1 MSTAYD
7 IPNTTAKVLLDVPA
21 SATETVVLVLPG
33 ISGKVFSDR
42 YQPLVDALV
51 GGGIAVARLHSWES
65 EEEVVDMTVEAIQ
78 RDIDLAVEFLLGQGY
93 AKIAAVGKSFGGGM
107 MLANTNAKVV
117 AKVLWAPAIGVTE
130 VGGTIAK
137 LRTQKLRELRLSLLD
152 ITLDHAHLAAYHG
165 AVCLI
170 HGTADQAIPFSNS
183 EKIQARIPGSVLIP
197 IEGAD
202 HSYRDPAHEAQV
214 IAHAVSFIRTSVR

>member
-1 MSTAYD
+1 MSTTHN
-7 IPNTTAKVLLDVPA
+7 IPNTTAKVLLDVPTA
-21 SATETVVLVLPG
+21 ATETVVLVLPG

-51 GGGIAVARLHSWES
+51 GSGMAVARLHIWEG
-65 EEEVVDMTVEAIQ
+65 EEEVLEMTIDDIQ
-78 RDIDLAVEFLLGQGY
+78 SDIDLAVEFLIAQGY
-93 AKIAAVGKSFGGGM
+93 TKVAAVGKSFGGGM
-107 MLANTNAKVV
+107 VLANTNEKIF

-130 VGGTIAK
+130 EGATFSQ
-137 LRTQKLRELRLSLLD
+137 LRSQKLRELRLSLLG
-152 ITLDHAHLAAYHG
+152 ITLDRTYLADYHG

-183 EKIQARIPGSVLIP
+183 QKIQACIPGSVLIP

-202 HSYRDPAHEAQV
+202 HSYKAKAHEMEV
-214 IAHAVSFIRTSVR
+214 IDHTVSFIRSSLR